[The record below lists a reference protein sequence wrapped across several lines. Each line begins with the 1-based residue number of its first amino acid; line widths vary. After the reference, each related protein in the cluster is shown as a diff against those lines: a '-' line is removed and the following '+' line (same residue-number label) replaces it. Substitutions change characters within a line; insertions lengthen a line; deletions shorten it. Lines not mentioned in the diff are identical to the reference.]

1 MPRDLG
7 GYEIR
12 FDYSIRIQQA
22 GEKLTKL
29 KVGDR
34 VVLISK
40 KYELRA
46 NNPRI
51 CSKGNVIVGQVV
63 VGTVMRIRRGI
74 YGQLEQMPI
83 NVNWENGTNNV
94 YEEIDLD
101 CLSHPKIGDK
111 IKDTRTNDIGTVTK
125 QEGEKVWAKWDK
137 DNMEFYIHMDDTEKI
152 LMGGIV

>member
-1 MPRDLG
+1 
-7 GYEIR
+7 
-12 FDYSIRIQQA
+12 
-22 GEKLTKL
+22 
-29 KVGDR
+29 
-34 VVLISK
+34 
-40 KYELRA
+40 
-46 NNPRI
+46 
-51 CSKGNVIVGQVV
+51 
-63 VGTVMRIRRGI
+63 
-74 YGQLEQMPI
+74 MPI

-111 IKDTRTNDIGTVTK
+111 IKDIRTNDIGTVTR